1 MTGITSGLKKFVSK
15 FFSTENGWIL
25 ARSTVVQVQIKK
37 PVARAECDQ
46 IQKMAKS
53 SVFMSMP
60 MF

>member
-1 MTGITSGLKKFVSK
+1 MDGFWPDLQLPKFK
-15 FFSTENGWIL
+15 
-25 ARSTVVQVQIKK
+25 IKK

-53 SVFMSMP
+53 SVFMSIP